1 MGLNR
6 LSASMRILV
15 TGTPGVGKTTL
26 AKRFLELHPDYRY
39 VNVSDLVHSSGLIE
53 SYDEVFNSVVP
64 DEERLLDTLEV
75 LIQRNKNILV
85 DHHSCERFP
94 IRWFDIVVL
103 LRLGTEELYDRLV
116 LRGYS
121 SKKILENIEAEI
133 MGVAEDAVADFDQ
146 RRVITFTHKTEDDMR
161 HVLARIEERLH
172 QTPRSVRLKGSK
184 TRLCVCR
191 PQRCYA
197 WTWHGSISSFCKA
210 YRNSL
215 RFRSSGGERKK

>member
-1 MGLNR
+1 
-6 LSASMRILV
+6 MRILI

-53 SYDEVFNSVVP
+53 SYDEIFDSIIP

-94 IRWFDIVVL
+94 VRWFDIVVL
-103 LRLGTEELYDRLV
+103 LRLGTEALYDRLA

-146 RRVITFTHKTEDDMR
+146 QRVIAFTHKTEDDTR

-172 QTPRSVRLKGSK
+172 QTPRSVKLKRFK
-184 TRLCVCR
+184 TKLHMHR
-191 PQRCYA
+191 PQRYYV
-197 WTWHGSISSFCKA
+197 WMWHGSISSFYKF

-215 RFRSSGGERKK
+215 RFRFSKGKRKK